1 MTASLKMPS
10 YLTNGERRT
19 MKTPEHLKYTETH
32 EWIKTEVDGT
42 LAVGITDHAQEVL
55 GDIVFLELP
64 PIGKHYARGEAC
76 AVIESVK
83 AASDINMPVAG
94 VVVAVNDALA
104 KSPQQVN
111 ADAYGAWMFR
121 IKPDDAADTG
131 SLMDAAAYAGHAAK

>member
-1 MTASLKMPS
+1 
-10 YLTNGERRT
+10 

-32 EWIKTEVDGT
+32 EWIKTEADGT
-42 LAVGITDHAQEVL
+42 LAMGITDHAQEVL

-64 PIGKHYARGEAC
+64 PIGKRFAQGEAC

-83 AASDINMPVAG
+83 AASDIYMPVAG
-94 VVVAVNDALA
+94 EVVAANDALVQ
-104 KSPQQVN
+104 SPERIN

-121 IKPDDAADTG
+121 IKPDNAGDIS

>member
-1 MTASLKMPS
+1 
-10 YLTNGERRT
+10 

-32 EWIKTEVDGT
+32 EWIASVADGT

-64 PIGKHYARGEAC
+64 PVGKRFGRGEAC

-94 VVVAVNDALA
+94 IVVAANDDLA
-104 KSPQQVN
+104 KAPEQVN
-111 ADAYGAWMFR
+111 ADAYAAWMFR
-121 IKPDDAADTG
+121 IKPDNAADLG
-131 SLMDAAAYAGHAAK
+131 GLLDAAAYAGHAEK

>member
-1 MTASLKMPS
+1 
-10 YLTNGERRT
+10 

-32 EWIKTEVDGT
+32 EWIKTEADGM
-42 LAVGITDHAQEVL
+42 LAVGITDHAQQVL

-64 PIGKHYARGEAC
+64 PVGKRFAQGEAC

-94 VVVAVNDALA
+94 VVVAANDGLA
-104 KSPQQVN
+104 TSPEQVN
-111 ADAYGAWMFR
+111 ADAYAAWIFR
-121 IKPDDAADTG
+121 INPDNAADIG

>member
-1 MTASLKMPS
+1 
-10 YLTNGERRT
+10 
-19 MKTPEHLKYTETH
+19 MKTPEHLKYTQTH
-32 EWIKTEVDGT
+32 EWVRSEADGT

-64 PIGKHYARGEAC
+64 PVGTRFAQGAAC

-94 VVVAVNDALA
+94 VVVAANDELA
-104 KSPQQVN
+104 KSPGEVN
-111 ADAYGAWMFR
+111 AVAYGAWMFR
-121 IKPDDAADTG
+121 VKPDAAADIG

>member
-1 MTASLKMPS
+1 
-10 YLTNGERRT
+10 

-32 EWIKTEVDGT
+32 EWIKTEADGT

-64 PIGKHYARGEAC
+64 PTGKRYAQGEAC

-83 AASDINMPVAG
+83 AASDIYMPVAG
-94 VVVAVNDALA
+94 EVVGANDALVQ
-104 KSPQQVN
+104 SPEQVN

-121 IKPDDAADTG
+121 IKPDNAGDIG
-131 SLMDAAAYAGHAAK
+131 KLMGAAAYAGHAAK